1 MTTPVIIDAI
11 VVMVLVAFV
20 VMGTIRGALR
30 TLAGLVIVV
39 VALVGAGMAAST
51 FSEPVTK
58 LTAPLIEQRVSQ
70 KVESVLG
77 EQLGQLDLR
86 SEAGEFQLKEVLEH
100 LGLDEAVR
108 KPLLERARQSVADT
122 GTAVATAVA
131 ESLIHSAIYGL
142 LYVLS
147 FLILLLLLNILLK
160 AMDLVTKLPVIHAFN
175 ALGGGILGLT
185 EGALLLFL
193 AVWVARKFGV
203 SFETELFGG
212 AHILRIFTTHT
223 PLSVL
228 SFLH

>member
-11 VVMVLVAFV
+11 VVMVLVVFV
-20 VMGTIRGALR
+20 VVGTIRGALR

-58 LTAPLIEQRVSQ
+58 LAAPLIEERVAQ

-77 EQLGQLDLR
+77 EQLGQLELQPG
-86 SEAGEFQLKEVLEH
+86 EGEFQLKELLEH
-100 LGLDEAVR
+100 LGLDEAVWE
-108 KPLLERARQSVADT
+108 PLLERARQSVADT
-122 GTAVATAVA
+122 GTAVVSAVA
-131 ESLIHSAIYGL
+131 ESLIHSVIYGL
-142 LYVLS
+142 LYLLS

-160 AMDLVTKLPVIHAFN
+160 AMDLITKLPVIHAFN

-203 SFETELFGG
+203 SFEAELFEG